1 MVKTKSKPVATE
13 AIAATL
19 RDEILGG
26 RLPAGQRLTEMELA
40 QRFGAS
46 RAAVRPAIQQLA
58 MQGLLVCK
66 TNCGAAVA
74 PEAPKS
80 IRDLIVPIRRTVEI
94 YALRLVF
101 SDLAEHDFQVWEEI
115 LARMKSACERQELHI
130 IAECDLAFHRVI
142 LERAAQP
149 DLLVI
154 WEALVGRL
162 RSHFRRTQRQ
172 LTRLTDIY
180 EEHRELLEAFRSSD
194 EDAAVRSLKAKIA

>member
-1 MVKTKSKPVATE
+1 VKTKTKPAATE
-13 AIAATL
+13 IIAATL

-46 RAAVRPAIQQLA
+46 RAAVRPVIQQLA

-74 PEAPKS
+74 PEAPKA
-80 IRDLIVPIRRTVEI
+80 IRDLIVPIRRAIEA
-94 YALRLVF
+94 YALQLIF
-101 SDLAEHDFQVWEEI
+101 SELGPADFQRWEET
-115 LARMKSACERQELHI
+115 LARMKAACERQDLHTV
-130 IAECDLAFHRVI
+130 AECDLAFHRAI
-142 LERAAQP
+142 LERASQG

-172 LTRLTDIY
+172 LTRLMDIY
-180 EEHRELLEAFRSSD
+180 DEHCELLEAFRGSD
-194 EDAAVRSLKAKIA
+194 EDAALRSLKAKIA

>member
-1 MVKTKSKPVATE
+1 MKTKSKPAATDV
-13 AIAATL
+13 IASTL

-40 QRFGAS
+40 RRFGAS
-46 RAAVRPAIQQLA
+46 RAAVRPVIQQLA

-74 PEAPKS
+74 PEAPKA
-80 IRDLIVPIRRTVEI
+80 IRDLIVPIRRAVEA
-94 YALRLVF
+94 YALELIF
-101 SDLAEHDFQVWEEI
+101 SELGPQDFERWEGI
-115 LARMKSACERQELHI
+115 LARMKSACERQDLHT
-130 IAECDLAFHRVI
+130 IAECDLAFHRAL

-172 LTRLTDIY
+172 LARLMDIY
-180 EEHRELLEAFRSSD
+180 DEHRELLDAFRGDD
-194 EDAAVRSLKAKIA
+194 EEDAVRSLKAKIG